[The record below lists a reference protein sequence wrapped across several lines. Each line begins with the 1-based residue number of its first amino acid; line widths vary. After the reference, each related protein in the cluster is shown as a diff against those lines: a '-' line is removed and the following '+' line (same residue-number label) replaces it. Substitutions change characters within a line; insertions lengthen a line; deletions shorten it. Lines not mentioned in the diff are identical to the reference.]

1 MTADQNSP
9 RIKAAEERIGAA
21 LIRIEQA
28 AADRASE
35 LASAR
40 EAVSDTAD
48 LLERVAQLEAANAAL
63 RTERDAMADQ
73 AAQEKVLMGEG
84 SDEMGALKAKIE
96 LLTGELTRKTQ
107 QLNDMGTELSRL
119 KRHRSEALTDVEAL
133 ISRVE
138 NMAEQVNG

>member
-1 MTADQNSP
+1 MTTDQNSP

-21 LIRIEQA
+21 MIRIEQA
-28 AADRASE
+28 AADQATQ

-40 EAVSDTAD
+40 EAVIDNGD
-48 LLERVAQLEAANAAL
+48 LLERVAQLEADNAAL
-63 RTERDAMADQ
+63 RTERDAMTDQ
-73 AAQEKVLMGEG
+73 AAQEQALMGEG
-84 SDEMGALKAKIE
+84 ADEMGELKTQIE
-96 LLTGELTRKTQ
+96 TLTAELTRKTQ
-107 QLNDMGTELSRL
+107 QLNDLGTELSRL